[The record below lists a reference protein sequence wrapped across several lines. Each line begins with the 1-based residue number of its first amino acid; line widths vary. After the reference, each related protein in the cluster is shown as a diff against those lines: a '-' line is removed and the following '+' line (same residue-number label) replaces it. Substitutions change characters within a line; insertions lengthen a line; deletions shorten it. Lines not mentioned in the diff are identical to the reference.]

1 MTNLTILEAF
11 NKLLAS
17 TKKYIDNKIA
27 DQPQLLFNDNGE
39 LVVTINGVSKI
50 FIPKE
55 ETVSASY
62 DKSTEKIIIS
72 DKV

>member
-11 NKLLAS
+11 NRLLGS

-27 DQPQLLFNDNGE
+27 DQPQLSFNDNGE
-39 LVVTINGVSKI
+39 LVVTINGVSKT

-55 ETVSASY
+55 SQ
-62 DKSTEKIIIS
+62 
-72 DKV
+72 

>member
-1 MTNLTILEAF
+1 MANLTILEAF
-11 NKLLAS
+11 NRLLRS

-39 LVVTINGVSKI
+39 LVVTINRVSKI

-55 ETVSASY
+55 SQ
-62 DKSTEKIIIS
+62 
-72 DKV
+72 

>member
-1 MTNLTILEAF
+1 MKEVFLMANLTILEAF

-50 FIPKE
+50 FIPK
-55 ETVSASY
+55 
-62 DKSTEKIIIS
+62 KSQ
-72 DKV
+72 

>member
-11 NKLLAS
+11 NKLLGS

-27 DQPQLLFNDNGE
+27 DQPQLSFNDNWE
-39 LVVTINGVSKI
+39 LVVTINGVSKT

-55 ETVSASY
+55 SQ
-62 DKSTEKIIIS
+62 
-72 DKV
+72 

>member
-11 NKLLAS
+11 NRLLGS

-27 DQPQLLFNDNGE
+27 DQPQLSFNDNGE
-39 LVVTINGVSKI
+39 LVVTINGVSEI

-55 ETVSASY
+55 SQ
-62 DKSTEKIIIS
+62 
-72 DKV
+72 